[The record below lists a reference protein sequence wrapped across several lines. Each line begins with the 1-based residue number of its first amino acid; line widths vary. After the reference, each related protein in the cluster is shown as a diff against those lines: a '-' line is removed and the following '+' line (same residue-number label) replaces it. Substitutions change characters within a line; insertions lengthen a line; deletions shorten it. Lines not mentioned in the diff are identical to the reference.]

1 MPAPLQPQPTIAFVW
16 DFEHALITTPLLG
29 PVLSAREV
37 DPARFAEEVAGLP
50 AFHAV
55 RGETLSP
62 STARLLHLVDY
73 VRGGA
78 MKGLT
83 NADLKRLGAELAPAP
98 GVLELIAATRAKVR
112 SVPEF
117 AREGITVEHYAVTTG
132 PLVMMEGSALGEH
145 LDGAW
150 GSTFLGERAMP
161 GYLDQ
166 LPVVAASPQPLS
178 HIGVAYDHPSAV
190 RTLFELSKGV
200 NVDPTV
206 HADDRMAGDHRRIP
220 LANMVFVAGD
230 PAWVPALSVVNAAGG
245 KTLGVGGRNRDD
257 EAVRRLHA
265 EGRVHQVAPGDYGD
279 GEPAFVWLMEAMEQ
293 IAYGIVEHRRQAF
306 AGTPDAPPPS
316 A

>member
-1 MPAPLQPQPTIAFVW
+1 MPAPLQPQPTIAFIW
-16 DFEHALITTPLLG
+16 DFEHALITTPLLA
-29 PVLSAREV
+29 PVLTGYGV
-37 DPARFAEEVAGLP
+37 DPERFAEEVAGLP

-55 RGETLSP
+55 RGETLAP
-62 STARLLHLVDY
+62 AAARLVHLVDY
-73 VRGGA
+73 VQHGT

-83 NADLKRLGAELAPAP
+83 NATLKRHGRELTPAP
-98 GVLELIAATRAKVR
+98 GSVELIDAMRAKVR

-132 PLVMMEGSALGEH
+132 PLVLVEGSALGEH

-150 GSTFLGERAMP
+150 GSTFLGERAAP

-178 HIGVAYDHPSAV
+178 HLGITYDHPSVV
-190 RTLFELSKGV
+190 RTLFEISKGV
-200 NVDPTV
+200 NVD
-206 HADDRMAGDHRRIP
+206 ADVDADSRMADDHRRIP

-230 PAWVPALSVVNAAGG
+230 PGWVPALSVINAAGG
-245 KTLGVGGRNRDD
+245 KTLGVLTPEAD
-257 EAVRRLHA
+257 EGPMRRLQA
-265 EGRVHQVAPGDYGD
+265 EGRVHHIAPTDYTD
-279 GEPAFVWLMEAMEQ
+279 GGPAAVWLMEAMEQ

-306 AGTPDAPPPS
+306 AATPDTPPPS